1 MIPNRIFDL
10 YYGQS
15 GTGKSR
21 SAATM
26 AHEIHKK
33 TGKKVRVCVGDGSIQ
48 TYDALI
54 DAGIVEAMEY
64 THRDWPFD
72 VAQRITEGWFPA
84 DPNDPNSPLIDPV
97 KNGAKDIGGYIF
109 EGAAVMGAYAMS
121 GIKGGLAWL
130 SAHGHKIGQDT
141 PYEIPQGDTDAKGN
155 FVGEGPK
162 TKFGG
167 NPMAHYNVAQKLV
180 TDSVQRSK
188 MLSRYVLWTSHEQTN
203 DPEKSQLVKE
213 LVCGPE
219 VVGRSLTA
227 SFQRMFGN
235 TLHFQTVAKRVKIKD
250 EHTGR
255 DAQDLDLD
263 YRIWTQDHFSP
274 DGNTMIR
281 YKALT
286 RGVENIRPYYD
297 NITSYYRDVF
307 EMSRKAL
314 DIQSTTL

>member
-15 GTGKSR
+15 GSGKSR
-21 SAATM
+21 AA
-26 AHEIHKK
+26 AQVALQLHKL
-33 TGKKVRVCVGDGSIQ
+33 TGKKIRVCVGDGSLQ

-54 DAGIVEAMEY
+54 DAGIVEGMEF

-72 VAQRITEGWFPA
+72 VGQRITEGWFPA
-84 DPNDPNSPLIDPV
+84 DQFDPSSPLVEPS
-97 KNGAKDIGGYIF
+97 KNGIENVGGYIF
-109 EGAAVMGAYAMS
+109 EGAAVLGAYAMS

-130 SAHGHKIGQDT
+130 SAKGHKIGQDT
-141 PYEIPQGDTDAKGN
+141 PYEIPQGDTDAKGQ
-155 FVGEGPK
+155 FTGGPK
-162 TKFGG
+162 TTFGG

-188 MLSRYVLWTSHEQTN
+188 MLSRYVIWTTHEQTN

-213 LVCGPE
+213 LIVGPE

-235 TLHFQTVAKRVKIKD
+235 TLHFQAVANKKNKVKD
-250 EHTGR
+250 DTTGR
-255 DAQDLDLD
+255 DMIDLELN

-274 DGNTMIR
+274 DNNTMIR

-286 RGVENIRPYYD
+286 RGVENLEPYYSD
-297 NITSYYRDVF
+297 ILSYYAAVSA
-307 EMSRKAL
+307 SRSS
-314 DIQSTTL
+314 IQL